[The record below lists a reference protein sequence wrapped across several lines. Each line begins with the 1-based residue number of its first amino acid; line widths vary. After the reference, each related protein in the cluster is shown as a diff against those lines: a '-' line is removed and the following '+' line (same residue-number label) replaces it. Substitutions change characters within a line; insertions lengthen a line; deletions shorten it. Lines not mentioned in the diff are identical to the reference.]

1 MSPEVEK
8 KLNELQNQIDVLR
21 QELKNAVRLQEDY
34 SNQQVFD
41 RDVVF
46 RGNVYN
52 RAGTKVIN

>member
-1 MSPEVEK
+1 MSPEIEQK
-8 KLNELQNQIDVLR
+8 FREMQKEIDDLR
-21 QELKNAVRLQEDY
+21 QELTNVTRLQEDY

>member
-1 MSPEVEK
+1 MQKE
-8 KLNELQNQIDVLR
+8 IDDLR
-21 QELKNAVRLQEDY
+21 QELTNVTRLQEDY

>member
-8 KLNELQNQIDVLR
+8 KLNELQKQIDVLR